1 MVKQK
6 TIKNNKKK
14 KIMIKK
20 IKMVWGLIK
29 FTVASGV
36 KILTDS
42 MKKEAQTYKEE
53 RERQKKRI
61 NLKSSSED
69 YYE

>member
-1 MVKQK
+1 MKDRP
-6 TIKNNKKK
+6 
-14 KIMIKK
+14 MKK
-20 IKMVWGLIK
+20 IKMVWGIIK

-36 KILTDS
+36 KMLTDS
-42 MKKEAQTYKEE
+42 MKKEAQTYREEKEQQ
-53 RERQKKRI
+53 QKKRI

>member
-1 MVKQK
+1 M
-6 TIKNNKKK
+6 
-14 KIMIKK
+14 KK
-20 IKMVWGLIK
+20 IKVVWSFIK

-36 KILTDS
+36 KMLTDS
-42 MKKEAQTYKEE
+42 MKKEAQTYREEKEQQQ
-53 RERQKKRI
+53 QKKRI

>member
-1 MVKQK
+1 M
-6 TIKNNKKK
+6 I
-14 KIMIKK
+14 IKK
-20 IKMVWGLIK
+20 IKVVWSRIK

-36 KILTDS
+36 KMLTDS
-42 MKKEAQTYKEE
+42 MKKEAQTYREEKEQ
-53 RERQKKRI
+53 QKKRI

>member
-1 MVKQK
+1 M
-6 TIKNNKKK
+6 
-14 KIMIKK
+14 KK
-20 IKMVWGLIK
+20 IKMMWGLIK

-36 KILTDS
+36 KMLTDS

-53 RERQKKRI
+53 KEQQKRI

>member
-1 MVKQK
+1 M
-6 TIKNNKKK
+6 
-14 KIMIKK
+14 KK
-20 IKMVWGLIK
+20 IKMMWGLIK

-36 KILTDS
+36 KMLTDS

-53 RERQKKRI
+53 QQQQKKRI
-61 NLKSSSED
+61 KLKGGSED

>member
-1 MVKQK
+1 M
-6 TIKNNKKK
+6 
-14 KIMIKK
+14 MKK
-20 IKMVWGLIK
+20 IKVVWSLIK

-36 KILTDS
+36 KMLTDS
-42 MKKEAQTYKEE
+42 MKKEAQTYREEKE
-53 RERQKKRI
+53 QQKRI

>member
-1 MVKQK
+1 M
-6 TIKNNKKK
+6 
-14 KIMIKK
+14 MKK
-20 IKMVWGLIK
+20 IKVVWSLIK

-36 KILTDS
+36 KMLTDS
-42 MKKEAQTYKEE
+42 MKKEAQTYNEE
-53 RERQKKRI
+53 KERQKKRI

>member
-6 TIKNNKKK
+6 TINNKKK
-14 KIMIKK
+14 MIKK
-20 IKMVWGLIK
+20 IKVVWGLIK

-36 KILTDS
+36 KMLTDS

-53 RERQKKRI
+53 REQQKKTAEK
-61 NLKSSSED
+61 NVN
-69 YYE
+69 

>member
-1 MVKQK
+1 M
-6 TIKNNKKK
+6 
-14 KIMIKK
+14 KK
-20 IKMVWGLIK
+20 IKEVWSIIK

-53 RERQKKRI
+53 KEQQKKI
-61 NLKSSSED
+61 KTGCPYLDNN
-69 YYE
+69 

>member
-1 MVKQK
+1 MV
-6 TIKNNKKK
+6 
-14 KIMIKK
+14 IKK
-20 IKMVWGLIK
+20 IKVVWSFIK

-36 KILTDS
+36 KMLTDS
-42 MKKEAQTYKEE
+42 MKKEAQTYREEKEQQ
-53 RERQKKRI
+53 QKKRI